1 MNLQAKIGALLTAI
15 ALAALTSPAAAQD
28 RAKVGV
34 LRCDVSGGLGFIIAG
49 TRQMECQFKT
59 DSGFVEKY
67 WGQVHRFG
75 LDIGAATDG
84 VLGWTV
90 LAPTTGPRRGALAG
104 EYAGLGASATVGAGV
119 GANALI
125 GGSDKATVL
134 QPLSLQVQGGLE
146 LSAGV
151 ESLTLHIVE

>member
-1 MNLQAKIGALLTAI
+1 
-15 ALAALTSPAAAQD
+15 AAQE

-90 LAPTTGPRRGALAG
+90 LGPTAGPRRGALAG

-134 QPLSLQVQGGLE
+134 QPISVQVQGGLE

-151 ESLTLHIVE
+151 ESLTLHVIE

>member
-1 MNLQAKIGALLTAI
+1 MSVQTRGLRLFAAI
-15 ALAALTSPAAAQD
+15 ALAALVAPASAEE
-28 RAKVGV
+28 RSKVGV

-49 TRQMECQFKT
+49 TRQMECRFKS
-59 DSGFVEKY
+59 DSGLVEKY

-90 LAPTTGPRRGALAG
+90 LAPTTGLRPGSLAG
-104 EYAGLGASATVGAGV
+104 EYAGVGASAALGAGV
-119 GANALI
+119 GANALL
-125 GGSDKATVL
+125 GGSDRSTVL
-134 QPLSLQVQGGLE
+134 QPLSLQLQGGLE

-151 ESLTLHIVE
+151 ESLSLHVVE

>member
-1 MNLQAKIGALLTAI
+1 MSVQTRGLRLFVAI
-15 ALAALTSPAAAQD
+15 ALAALAAQAGAED
-28 RAKVGV
+28 RSKVGV

-49 TRQMECQFKT
+49 TRQMECKFRA

-67 WGQVHRFG
+67 WGQVHRYG
-75 LDIGAATDG
+75 LDVGAASDG

-90 LAPTTGPRRGALAG
+90 LAPTAGARRGALAG
-104 EYAGLGASATVGAGV
+104 EYAGIGASATVGAGI

-125 GGSDKATVL
+125 GGSDRAMVL

-151 ESLTLHIVE
+151 ESLSLHVAE